1 MLIMFQDDVVV
12 KVKVIN
18 YYRDFFDER
27 KISSV
32 IIEVMIKPNCFPC
45 FNHNEKRGMTKP
57 GARPRRVKEHLPELL
72 SSPADMIG

>member
-18 YYRDFFDER
+18 YNRDFFDER

-32 IIEVMIKPNCFPC
+32 IIEVMII
-45 FNHNEKRGMTKP
+45 
-57 GARPRRVKEHLPELL
+57 VKAKLL
-72 SSPADMIG
+72 SLF

>member
-32 IIEVMIKPNCFPC
+32 IIEAMII
-45 FNHNEKRGMTKP
+45 
-57 GARPRRVKEHLPELL
+57 VKAKLL
-72 SSPADMIG
+72 SLF